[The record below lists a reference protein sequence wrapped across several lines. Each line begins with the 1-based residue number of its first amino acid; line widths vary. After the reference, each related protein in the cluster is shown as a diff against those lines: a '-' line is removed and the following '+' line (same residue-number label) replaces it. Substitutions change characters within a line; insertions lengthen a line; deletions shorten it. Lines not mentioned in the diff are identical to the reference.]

1 MNLDNRFLAEGTA
14 GRAGRNM
21 TPDWLAFWNGS
32 HSIYVNSRHKDVH
45 YGLIAEAIAA
55 LAPGRDACVLDYGCG
70 EALHADRVA
79 AVASEVLLCEAAAR
93 IRAGIDVRF
102 ARNAKIR
109 VVAPD
114 EVERLPE
121 HSLDLIVLHS
131 VAQYLRPEE
140 TAALFSHFH
149 RLLKFDG
156 LLVVSDILSPHVG
169 ALTDA
174 SALLRFAVPNGFL
187 IAAVAGLARTLI
199 SDYWRLRTR
208 FGLTRY
214 DEAAMLEKLRAA
226 GFVAQHAG
234 KNIGHN
240 QARAAYYARP
250 R

>member
-1 MNLDNRFLAEGTA
+1 
-14 GRAGRNM
+14 M
-21 TPDWLAFWNGS
+21 TSAWLAFWNGS
-32 HSIYVNSRHKDVH
+32 HSIYVNARHKDVH
-45 YGLIAEAIAA
+45 YRLIAEAIGA
-55 LAPGRDACVLDYGCG
+55 LVPRRDARVLDYGCG

-79 AVASEVLLCEAAAR
+79 AVTGEVLLCEAAPR
-93 IRAGIDVRF
+93 VRAGIAARF
-102 ARNAKIR
+102 ATNAKIR
-109 VVAPD
+109 AIAPD
-114 EVERLPE
+114 EVEGLPE
-121 HSLDLIVLHS
+121 HSLDLILLHS
-131 VAQYLRPEE
+131 VAQYLKPEE
-140 TAALFSHFH
+140 TAALFVQFR

-174 SALLRFAVPNGFL
+174 SALLRFAAPNGFL
-187 IAAVAGLARTLI
+187 IAAVAGLARTLM

-214 DEAAMLEKLRAA
+214 DEAAMLKKLRAA
-226 GFVAQHAG
+226 GFVAHRSG

>member
-1 MNLDNRFLAEGTA
+1 
-14 GRAGRNM
+14 M
-21 TPDWLAFWNGS
+21 TSAWLAFWNGS
-32 HSIYVNSRHKDVH
+32 HSIYVNARHKDVH
-45 YGLIAEAIAA
+45 YRLIAEAIGA
-55 LAPGRDACVLDYGCG
+55 LVPRRDARVLDYGCG

-79 AVASEVLLCEAAAR
+79 AVTGEVLLCEAAPR
-93 IRAGIDVRF
+93 VRAGIAARF
-102 ARNAKIR
+102 ATNAKIR
-109 VVAPD
+109 AIAPD
-114 EVERLPE
+114 EVEGLPE
-121 HSLDLIVLHS
+121 HSLDLILLHS
-131 VAQYLRPEE
+131 VAQYLKPEE
-140 TAALFSHFH
+140 TAALFVQFH

-174 SALLRFAVPNGFL
+174 SALLRFAAPNGFL
-187 IAAVAGLARTLI
+187 IAAVAGLARTLM

-214 DEAAMLEKLRAA
+214 DEAAMLKKLRAA
-226 GFVAQHAG
+226 GFVAHRSG